1 MPLNLAPVNL
11 AAGVTQNPLAQ
22 IGAALAALPAQQQQA
37 QLQNQV
43 IGKQMMQPYLNMIK
57 ANADY
62 ANDPSVMGPLNMLS
76 KKYGIPIPY
85 QAEDSPDATTGGS
98 TQSTGQ
104 ATPQAAPTGPTPAP
118 GVTPTKPLPPGPGAA
133 MSIGGPATA
142 PPGGVA
148 TPPVPGV
155 VPGAQPTPG
164 SPAFQPP
171 QQPQAPMVSQTTGA
185 PIPGAPQPAQTPQQ
199 YAQQVTGQQMPD
211 HTTPGG
217 RRIAASFVGATLDPQ
232 TVLTLQQMQP
242 DQRKAYLEATGVDPR
257 WVPKS
262 LLTEPVVMDPAQKV
276 KVLDQI
282 NTDIT
287 KLQNA
292 GNLTP
297 SRLQELANTYE
308 TAGLIDPAT
317 AKALTQDPET
327 LSQLGR
333 GLQLKLQLLVQAGVL
348 KQDQYDL
355 AVKRLSTYQAG
366 QGSLE
371 DYRKFQEQ
379 FLGFKE
385 NYMTVSQQ
393 QTQERINN
401 QTTEFATTAAQRDQ
415 LLEQGQ
421 DRLDHSDYA
430 TLAQDTRS
438 AEANYNTL
446 LSTYAQLDSTGK
458 ADVTNPPKNP
468 DGTPAGPSFAQ
479 TMADAL
485 ALKKKLE
492 GQLAAANNGY
502 RNPTGALKKQG
513 VQTNDQTKQ
522 HPVPPGATKG
532 TLPNGQHGYLYNGKL
547 YTDNGLPYKQ

>member
-37 QLQNQV
+37 QLNNQV

-85 QAEDSPDATTGGS
+85 QADESPDASGGS

-142 PPGGVA
+142 PQGGVP
-148 TPPVPGV
+148 TPTIPGV
-155 VPGAQPTPG
+155 TPGAQPSPG
-164 SPAFQPP
+164 SPAPP
-171 QQPQAPMVSQTTGA
+171 QQPQSPMVSQTTGA
-185 PIPGAPQPAQTPQQ
+185 PIPGAPQPSQTPQQ
-199 YAQQVTGQQMPD
+199 YAEQVTGQQMPD

-262 LLTEPVVMDPAQKV
+262 LLTEPVVMDP
-276 KVLDQI
+276 
-282 NTDIT
+282 
-287 KLQNA
+287 
-292 GNLTP
+292 
-297 SRLQELANTYE
+297 
-308 TAGLIDPAT
+308 T
-317 AKALTQDPET
+317 AKAKVLGQLNTDFTKLINSGNLSVGAVQAMVGGYQAEGLLDKAGADAYLNNEQTLTQ
-327 LSQLGR
+327 LGQGER
-333 GLQLKLQLLVQAGVL
+333 TKLALLLRAGTINEQ
-348 KQDQYDL
+348 KYNL
-355 AVKRLSTYQAG
+355 AVDKLKAYERG
-366 QGSLE
+366 QISID
-371 DYRKFQEQ
+371 DYRKWEEQ
-379 FLGFKE
+379 FIGFKE
-385 NYMTVSQQ
+385 MYMTASQA

-401 QTTEFATTAAQRDQ
+401 QTTEFARTADQRDT

-421 DRLDHSDYA
+421 DRLDHSDYT
-430 TLAQDTRS
+430 TLVQQTKS
-438 AEANYNTL
+438 AEANYDNLQSIAFQNQGSDFTKK
-446 LSTYAQLDSTGK
+446 TG
-458 ADVTNPPKNP
+458 PPGP
-468 DGTPAGPSFAQ
+468 DGQPTGDSFAD
-479 TMADAL
+479 TMAAAK
-485 ALKKKLE
+485 ALKTKLE
-492 GQLAAANNGY
+492 GQLHAANNGY
-502 RNPTGALKKQG
+502 RNPNSALRKNG
-513 VQTNDQTKQ
+513 IQTTDGSKGSRYGS
-522 HPVPPGATKG
+522 PVAKDGHGRLVYKSGNSYVYDDG
-532 TLPNGQHGYLYNGKL
+532 T
-547 YTDNGLPYKQ
+547 PYKPQ